1 MNLKKLFLCLG
12 VCVTALA
19 TSTTMAS
26 TYPTQICRG
35 RACQPVSFSPRAQLM
50 DEIET
55 LFPSNIQQIVFCQAD
70 PASRTCLQDGLEF
83 FGYSSAST
91 VRFNVPFARIVHV
104 EPRSNGYGLTLDY
117 QVQANG
123 FYPTC
128 TVSDGS
134 LSLYQRGIMQ
144 LTSPLFSCQLTHSGT
159 SRISLQFQLDY
170 VDFAQR
176 RMGAF
181 YTAYVDGEIIGS
193 GSGYALLR
201 LSPERRIVEQRPITP
216 DPWKAGQPTPMMR
229 LRSGNVGM
237 PNMLSDSSYMMNAHD
252 IRANQSQWGIDP
264 SNVQNSGVGGW
275 YLNNAGAYTP
285 MAAPDTTWRGK
296 LSNYWDKLLKIIYLE
311 PQ

>member
-1 MNLKKLFLCLG
+1 MKKIFLCLS
-12 VCVTALA
+12 VSAMAMFSATAD
-19 TSTTMAS
+19 AS

-35 RACQPVSFSPRAQLM
+35 RACQPVSFSPKNQLL
-50 DEIET
+50 DELAT
-55 LFPSNIQQIVFCQAD
+55 LFPSTVQQIVFCQAD
-70 PASRTCLQDGLEF
+70 PASRTCIKDGLEF
-83 FGYSSAST
+83 FGYSSAAT
-91 VRFNVPFARIVHV
+91 IRFNVPFARIVHV

-134 LSLYQRGIMQ
+134 LSLYRRGIMQ
-144 LTSPLFSCQLTHSGT
+144 LSSPLFSCQLTRSGT
-159 SRISLQFQLDY
+159 SRISIQFQLDY
-170 VDFAQR
+170 IDFEQR

-181 YTAYVDGEIIGS
+181 YTTYVDGEVIGS

-201 LSPERRIVEQRPITP
+201 LSKERRIMEQRPITP
-216 DPWKAGQPTPMMR
+216 DPWKAGQATPMMR
-229 LRSGNVGM
+229 LRSGQVAM
-237 PNMLSDSSYMMNAHD
+237 PNMLGGDMMNSYN
-252 IRANQSQWGIDP
+252 IQTNQAQWGID
-264 SNVQNSGVGGW
+264 SVDSQASGMGGW

-311 PQ
+311 P